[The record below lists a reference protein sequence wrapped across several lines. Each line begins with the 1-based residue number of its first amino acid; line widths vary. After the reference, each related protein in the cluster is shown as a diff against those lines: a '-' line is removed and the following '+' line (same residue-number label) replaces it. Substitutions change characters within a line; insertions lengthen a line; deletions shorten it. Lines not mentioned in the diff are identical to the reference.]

1 MKPLS
6 SLPKFKLEMQNILLT
21 ADSEPDVLTYS
32 SDIRGMAYAA
42 DTDSMLIL
50 TVSNG
55 YLRIRGKDI
64 NSMIEE
70 LQYIAE
76 DMKRRRRCR

>member
-1 MKPLS
+1 MTALNK
-6 SLPKFKLEMQNILLT
+6 LPKFKLDMQNLLLA

-32 SDIRGMAYAA
+32 SDIRGMTYAA
-42 DTDSMLIL
+42 DTDSILIL

-55 YLRIRGKDI
+55 YLRVRGKDI

-76 DMKRRRRCR
+76 DMKRRRQCR